1 MNGWGT
7 DAFESVRGAAVDVEP
22 RRAVVLAQPA
32 AVAGA
37 VAARIG
43 MVISVVPRG
52 EDVVGILDWN
62 SRGRHDE
69 GKHGDKV
76 GELHFGLLS
85 RKRVALEDWVCLVEL
100 LGTP

>member
-7 DAFESVRGAAVDVEP
+7 DAFESVRGAAVDVKRP
-22 RRAVVLAQPA
+22 RAVGAQPA
-32 AVAGA
+32 AVAGG
-37 VAARIG
+37 VAARIV

-52 EDVVGILDWN
+52 EDLVDILDWD

-69 GKHGDKV
+69 GEHGDKV

-85 RKRVALEDWVCLVEL
+85 RKRVALVDCCFVEL
-100 LGTP
+100 LRTP